1 VLQCVA
7 SWCSV
12 LQRVVVSQQAKRRNT
27 PCHKGC
33 VLKCVLLSVNR
44 QRGGIFFAIR
54 DLQATHGS
62 SHLVCDVSLLFLCVV
77 DRFFVAHVVHD
88 FFFKGSRWRGGMYF
102 GAWLTCVAV
111 CCRILQRVAAY
122 CSVL

>member
-1 VLQCVA
+1 M
-7 SWCSV
+7 

-62 SHLVCDVSLLFLCVV
+62 SYLVCDVSLLFLCVV
-77 DRFFVAHVVHD
+77 DGFFFAHVVHD
-88 FFFKGSRWRGGMYF
+88 FFFKG
-102 GAWLTCVAV
+102 
-111 CCRILQRVAAY
+111 Q
-122 CSVL
+122 